1 MNIKKVH
8 SRLNHKIPVTLLQD
22 TGRPTGPYATL
33 FVNDINLIVR
43 KLAPLNVE
51 KWADIEST
59 DVAKMIERI
68 TVSDNLMFLKY
79 FTSQIFFLV
88 SESCAFT
95 LLYSI

>member
-68 TVSDNLMFLKY
+68 TVRR
-79 FTSQIFFLV
+79 
-88 SESCAFT
+88 
-95 LLYSI
+95 